1 MNKKRMLEEVAVVL
15 EEEESKANTPAETLV
30 STGTLYTSR
39 QLEGEKTNEE
49 SKDIVDDGKVDAPS
63 SLPR

>member
-15 EEEESKANTPAETLV
+15 EEESKANTPAETLV

-39 QLEGEKTNEE
+39 QLEEKKTNEE
-49 SKDIVDDGKVDAPS
+49 SKYIVDDGEVDAPS

>member
-15 EEEESKANTPAETLV
+15 EEESKANTPAETLV

-39 QLEGEKTNEE
+39 
-49 SKDIVDDGKVDAPS
+49 
-63 SLPR
+63 

>member
-15 EEEESKANTPAETLV
+15 EEEEESKANTPAETLV

-39 QLEGEKTNEE
+39 
-49 SKDIVDDGKVDAPS
+49 
-63 SLPR
+63 

>member
-39 QLEGEKTNEE
+39 
-49 SKDIVDDGKVDAPS
+49 
-63 SLPR
+63 